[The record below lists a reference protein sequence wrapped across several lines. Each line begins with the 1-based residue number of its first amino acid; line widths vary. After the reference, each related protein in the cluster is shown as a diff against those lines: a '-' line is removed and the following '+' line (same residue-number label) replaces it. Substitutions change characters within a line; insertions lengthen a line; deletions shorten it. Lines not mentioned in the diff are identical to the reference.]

1 MMYSLLF
8 NQNFIFNIYISTLDL
23 FHQVIDIKC
32 FVFVL
37 SLFVCV
43 CFFIKDKH
51 QEDDER
57 DRIKSVS
64 RAGLEIKKFAFP
76 ASNTHCVEN
85 KTV

>member
-1 MMYSLLF
+1 MF
-8 NQNFIFNIYISTLDL
+8 CFRIVFIRMCMF
-23 FHQVIDIKC
+23 F
-32 FVFVL
+32 F
-37 SLFVCV
+37 
-43 CFFIKDKH
+43 FFIKDKH

-64 RAGLEIKKFAFP
+64 RAGLEIKNFAFP